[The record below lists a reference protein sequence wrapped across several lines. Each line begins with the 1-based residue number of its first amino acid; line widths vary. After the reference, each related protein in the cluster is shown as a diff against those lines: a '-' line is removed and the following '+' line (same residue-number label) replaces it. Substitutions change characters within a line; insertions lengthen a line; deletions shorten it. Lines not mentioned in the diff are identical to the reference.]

1 MSMEEKTKVK
11 YKIEDKTRKPQ
22 GPNQEHEGH
31 TRTGEHEQETCGWK
45 QTNRQKVSEHH
56 RL

>member
-1 MSMEEKTKVK
+1 MEEKTKVK